1 MKYYLSLNVPYVF
14 GSLNTVASVFM
25 LTVRRCCIVLR
36 FSKHSMF
43 HIALKTEPNVNFGR
57 TANMGLKSV
66 QESDEYIHQS
76 QYSDFQTIPTNRGSK
91 PLKIENSDS
100 RTTLSG
106 VLMRIF

>member
-66 QESDEYIHQS
+66 QEMDEYLSTAVQR
-76 QYSDFQTIPTNRGSK
+76 FPN
-91 PLKIENSDS
+91 DS
-100 RTTLSG
+100 YESRLETTQD
-106 VLMRIF
+106 